1 MSDNGFGLK
10 LLVSYDIDVEDAR
23 EYYEFALGQYIPSMQ
38 SMGLELSEAWHT
50 AYGNYPNRLI
60 GFVSR
65 DEETMWDVLSG
76 ETWAELNDKLLD
88 FVTDLDYKVIKYSL
102 GFQI

>member
-1 MSDNGFGLK
+1 MSENGNGLK
-10 LLVSYDIDVEDAR
+10 LLISYEINVEDAR

-50 AYGNYPNRLI
+50 AYGNYPNRLL
-60 GFVSR
+60 GFVAR
-65 DEETMWDVLSG
+65 DEETMWDVLNG
-76 ETWAELNDKLLD
+76 ETWSELNDQLLD
-88 FVTDLDYKVIKYSL
+88 YVTDLDYKVIRYSL